1 MAKKESS
8 VLELIKTVVY
18 ALLIAVAF
26 RTILFQP
33 FWIPSGSMKS
43 TLLCGDYLFISK
55 YSYGYS
61 QASCPSLFG
70 VNLCPFISGRIFSS
84 EPERGDVIVFKHPR
98 SGEDYIKRLVGL
110 PGETVQVIDG
120 VLHIN
125 GRAVGMQQDGT
136 FLDPARDNCVN
147 SRGRRDQLLERW
159 TETLPNGVSHT
170 VLNTGNGFPF
180 DNTPAFSVPPGHYF
194 MMGDNRDNSLD
205 SRDMS
210 RNGVAFVPFENL
222 IGRAEV
228 IAVSA
233 GGPFWALW
241 DWRFGR
247 TLNLIE

>member
-8 VLELIKTVVY
+8 VLELVKTVVY

-55 YSYGYS
+55 YTYGYS
-61 QASCPSLFG
+61 QASCPSVFG
-70 VNLCPFISGRIFSS
+70 VNMCPFLSGRVFAR

-110 PGETVQVIDG
+110 PGETIQVIGG
-120 VLHIN
+120 VLHID
-125 GRAVGMQQDGT
+125 GKPVSMQQDGT
-136 FLDPARDNCVN
+136 FLDPARDNCVG
-147 SRGRRDQLLERW
+147 SRGMRDQLLERW
-159 TETLPNGVSHT
+159 TETLPGGVSHT
-170 VLNTGNGFPF
+170 ILNTGNGFPF
-180 DNTPAFSVPPGHYF
+180 DDTAPFSVPAGHYF

-210 RNGVAFVPFENL
+210 RGGVGFVPFENL
-222 IGRAEV
+222 IGRAEI

-241 DWRFGR
+241 DWRFSR
-247 TLNLIE
+247 TFRFIE